1 MLTNEMITNTI
12 LQEEAAMIDF
22 RRELHQHPELSME
35 EFETTKRI
43 ARELDKL
50 DISYRLTEPTG
61 IIAEISGGQPGKTVL
76 LRADIDA
83 LPIYE
88 MNRDLS
94 YRSGTEGKMHACGH
108 DAHAAMLL
116 TAAKA
121 LVSVKDQ
128 LKGTVRLVFQPAEES
143 ALGAK
148 KMIEQGVTDG
158 IDNVF
163 GIHIA
168 TWTQAKQ
175 FRCPIGEMMAAC
187 DILKIRFVGKGGHGA
202 HPNEAIDAAVMAS
215 AFVVNVQAVV
225 AREINPLESAVVTIG
240 KMDVG
245 DRFNVIAHEAVLD
258 GTVRTFNETT
268 RTQVEAAVNRYA
280 KAIAMQY
287 RGEVEVDYVRATEPV
302 SNEVKSAELVRR
314 IVRERFGA
322 DALEAD
328 TKTTGGEDFGF
339 YMLANN
345 TPGAFAMVGT
355 RNEAVGSHY
364 EHHHGMFNIDES
376 TLKDGAE
383 LYALY
388 AYNFLEQADEN
399 L

>member
-355 RNEAVGSHY
+355 RNEAAGSHY